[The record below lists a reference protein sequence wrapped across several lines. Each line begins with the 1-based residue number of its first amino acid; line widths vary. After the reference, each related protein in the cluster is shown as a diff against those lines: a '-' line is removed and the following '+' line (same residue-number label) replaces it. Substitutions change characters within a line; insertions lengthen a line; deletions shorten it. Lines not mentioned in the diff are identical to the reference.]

1 MNVIKR
7 NVFVLKN
14 AIKEKI
20 DYVRGTNEIP
30 IHFYFADY
38 QIPIGSTAKAFVLK
52 KSGKAVFDECEIKN
66 NTVIVDVK
74 TQMFVEEGKAWM
86 QIQLKKDEKI
96 LVTYSHPV
104 EVYKNYI
111 NGDAEKSEN
120 ESEWLEEY
128 ITKMKKATVSAI
140 AAKNDLIARREA
152 GEFDGEKGA
161 DGVVM
166 VTEGQI
172 AFQIKDGDLIMYH
185 NDKDAP
191 PDLKINEAGD
201 LIMNFGG

>member
-1 MNVIKR
+1 MNAIKR
-7 NVFVLKN
+7 NIFVLKN
-14 AIKEKI
+14 EIKEKI

-30 IHFYFADY
+30 IHFYFTDY
-38 QIPIGSTAKAFVLK
+38 QIPVGATAKVFVLK

-74 TQMFVEEGKAWM
+74 TQMFAEEGKTWM
-86 QIQLKKDEKI
+86 QIHLKKDEKI

-111 NGDAEKSEN
+111 NGDAENSKN

-128 ITKMKKATVSAI
+128 IAKMKKATVSAI

-152 GEFDGEKGA
+152 GEFNGEKGA
-161 DGVVM
+161 DGVVT
-166 VTEGQI
+166 VTRGQV
-172 AFQIKDGDLIMYH
+172 AFQIKNGDLIMHYH
-185 NDKDAP
+185 DEDMP
-191 PDLKINEAGD
+191 PDVKINEAGE
-201 LIMNFGG
+201 LIMDFGG